1 VPRNALAALLLL
13 MPVAA
18 HPTVALAAC
27 TAPVPPPVSE
37 KPVKPALPQKPAC
50 LDAKGGCPGW
60 EAYTYNDGIKAYN
73 AQLGPY
79 RTGAEAYARKLKA
92 YADGSVAY
100 ANCEMQS
107 LQ

>member
-1 VPRNALAALLLL
+1 MPRFDARPALLCLVLALAPLPAR
-13 MPVAA
+13 
-18 HPTVALAAC
+18 AAC

-37 KPVKPALPQKPAC
+37 RPVKPALPQKPPC

-60 EAYTYNDGIKAYN
+60 EAYTYNDAIKAYN
-73 AQLGPY
+73 ALLAPY
-79 RTGAEAYARKLKA
+79 KTGAEAYARRLKT
-92 YADGSVAY
+92 YAEAGVAY

>member
-1 VPRNALAALLLL
+1 MPRTALAALLML
-13 MPVAA
+13 MPQVLLLQAA
-18 HPTVALAAC
+18 HAAC
-27 TAPVPPPVSE
+27 TAPVPPPASE

-79 RTGAEAYARKLKA
+79 RAGAEAYARKLKA
-92 YADGSVAY
+92 YADGGVAY